1 MFFVLAAP
9 LEGTLDAGR
18 ALATLA
24 TERSQGFIDAE
35 PYNTRTWNGVW
46 VIPHLHVDGR
56 GGPQDLRGA
65 WSEPLNAKTNTL
77 CTPNAT
83 SPALRCPDRCA
94 ATHRVARRRVRRAIH
109 ALSDRE
115 WPRCSAAGWRSPHHR
130 RCRRLRTSTDADAD
144 AAPRQPPPPRLHDHR
159 GVGG

>member
-56 GGPQDLRGA
+56 GSSTECERANVGGGLRRQ
-65 WSEPLNAKTNTL
+65 LQ
-77 CTPNAT
+77 
-83 SPALRCPDRCA
+83 
-94 ATHRVARRRVRRAIH
+94 RRRGSGSI
-109 ALSDRE
+109 
-115 WPRCSAAGWRSPHHR
+115 RSGAPG
-130 RCRRLRTSTDADAD
+130 STWCG
-144 AAPRQPPPPRLHDHR
+144 APRATREQKSLLQPPRASSSFDLISCFANY
-159 GVGG
+159 

>member
-1 MFFVLAAP
+1 MFCVLAAP
-9 LEGTLDAGR
+9 LEGALDAGR

-24 TERSQGFIDAE
+24 KERSQGFIDAE
-35 PYNTRTWNGVW
+35 PYNTRTWNGMW

-83 SPALRCPDRCA
+83 SPASSAQASRQRVAACA
-94 ATHRVARRRVRRAIH
+94 AIITRIQRR
-109 ALSDRE
+109 
-115 WPRCSAAGWRSPHHR
+115 
-130 RCRRLRTSTDADAD
+130 
-144 AAPRQPPPPRLHDHR
+144 R
-159 GVGG
+159 GVGLSWCGP